1 MREENKPNTALT
13 EWKPAQKVWEGPS
26 LPPLG
31 RKGKILRNLL
41 LTAVFAACIWGL
53 YGYPLPTIDMEFRRM
68 ERHHL
73 LEPTQIVLR
82 TGEITVSH
90 SHGPGVPPPKITQE
104 QIIGLGEDYAVSFW
118 RHPFAPNGNQL
129 EYWPFEEQ
137 EGQVKL
143 VPLLMFISDT
153 RGEDWPDR
161 ESCVA
166 VAALRL
172 PEGTARGEMTVE
184 AGEGPYQEKSGVLE
198 HGLCLFAF
206 SSRLSSY
213 SSSWLEGLPYT
224 LRFYNEAGELLLE
237 QTGTVPRWD

>member
-68 ERHHL
+68 ERRHL

-104 QIIGLGEDYAVSFW
+104 QIIGLGEDYAVSFC

-143 VPLLMFISDT
+143 VPLISFISDT

-161 ESCVA
+161 KSCV
-166 VAALRL
+166 V
-172 PEGTARGEMTVE
+172 
-184 AGEGPYQEKSGVLE
+184 E

-213 SSSWLEGLPYT
+213 SSSWLEGLPYI